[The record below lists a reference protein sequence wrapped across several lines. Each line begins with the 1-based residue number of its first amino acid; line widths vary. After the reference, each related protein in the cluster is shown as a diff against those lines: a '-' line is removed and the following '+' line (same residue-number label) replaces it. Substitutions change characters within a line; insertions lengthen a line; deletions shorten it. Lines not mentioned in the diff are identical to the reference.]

1 MVKINKKITEDE
13 KLAMEKYLQEI
24 VDAYHSG
31 AENNEEISLRRL
43 ADEFDITLMKARKL
57 LITAGA
63 YHSDLS
69 DYINQLK
76 EEGKSVEE
84 IMQLTR
90 LSRSSVHSYLPY
102 TRAIYNANEASAYAE
117 GVVYTDSGK
126 AVIELKQCISKKNQA
141 LEEVVWQTIQLFS
154 RYTFTTKKG
163 VKFRYIIN
171 KGAVCVLGKDVDITR
186 NTVNVAVN
194 MVMEK
199 GNLSEMEWLR
209 LYGGAYLEVIFER
222 IALTSKNE

>member
-117 GVVYTDSGK
+117 RCRLYRQRKNT
-126 AVIELKQCISKKNQA
+126 VIELKQCISKKNQA

-222 IALTSKNE
+222 IGMI

>member
-1 MVKINKKITEDE
+1 MGKINKKIVEDE
-13 KLAMEKYLQEI
+13 KITMKKYLQEI
-24 VDAYHSG
+24 VEAYHSG
-31 AENNEEISLRRL
+31 ADSNEEISLRRL

-63 YHSDLS
+63 YHSELS
-69 DYINQLK
+69 DYINRLK
-76 EEGKSVEE
+76 EEGKSIEE
-84 IMQLTR
+84 IMQLTG

-117 GVVYTDSGK
+117 RCRLYRQRK
-126 AVIELKQCISKKNQA
+126 NAVIELKQCILKKNQV
-141 LEEVVWQTIQLFS
+141 LEDVVWQTIQLFS

-171 KGAVCVLGKDVDITR
+171 KGMVCVLGEDVDITR

-194 MVMEK
+194 KVMEK
-199 GNLSEMEWLR
+199 EKLSETEWLR
-209 LYGGAYLEVIFER
+209 LYGGVYLEVIFER
-222 IALTSKNE
+222 IGMI